1 MIKKLSYILIP
12 LIMLGVFL
20 APVSPVL
27 QIRLENTLA
36 RVQINKAEAQL
47 GGVGGTGV
55 GADICKNIDGIQT
68 TVPIGFVVDS
78 AGNCTSLN
86 TGAGTT
92 GTTQSGVTL
101 HRYLKECQFPAQV
114 IGCFLHILYF
124 FLVTVPSW
132 LLVLT
137 AQMFNYLAAL
147 TLSDKMYTATFI
159 EKIWIIIRDFS
170 NIFFIL
176 ILLYAA
182 FQIILGIGHGG
193 GGKKIVA
200 SVILVALLVNFSLF
214 ISKVVIDSSNV
225 LALIFYNKI
234 ECKQTDGTACPG
246 DAKPTTDVSKT
257 GIKEKDLSSALVSR
271 FDVNKF
277 FTAEFFRG
285 LENDPRN
292 WRNANRI
299 GTQATAGSG
308 EGTLDDSVAIALMVT
323 YGLVIYPLAWIFLV
337 VGLSFLG
344 RMIMLMLLMIVSP
357 LAFVTASVPKF
368 SSIDTIGFN
377 SWIKKLFEV
386 SFVATI
392 FMAILYLVYE
402 IMRADIFNN
411 SKMADSSLDVTQRLL
426 LIFIPAILIVVLLKK
441 GSSYAQKASGEFTGM
456 ILSAAKVVG
465 GIGLGAGMGAAA
477 FAGSRAIGG
486 ISNKIANSESLKRW
500 THKKEIGED
509 GKERLVARKGLGGFA
524 GRMALRTA
532 NAGTKQTFDMRK
544 TALGGALSKGLGMDF
559 QSAKMIGLGS
569 KEGGFKGASEREA
582 KKLQEESEF
591 YKTKMTDKE
600 VQEHSAG
607 EQAKYD
613 AKKNEALMDALK
625 RGPIADKEQ
634 WKADY
639 ESKNIRPKEYK
650 TADKL
655 NEDRMRAFADSI
667 GNRGLLSSVAQTVQ
681 KASGREVTNTEF
693 KKDRDGKDLV
703 DKTTGEKIKNEKYY
717 KNSSE
722 YKKWFEDKKKVE
734 EAERT
739 KQGVSTFT
747 TDEQTKWQKTFDE
760 TYATVHNEGKKEPS
774 ADSINKKRLRNTKM
788 VIGGAAALAGG
799 MALGAGVGGLLGAT
813 GAGAFASRPSMVE
826 NAAGSKF
833 VAGMNKELKKLEDI
847 EKRLVE
853 MKSVLKD
860 RKTEATKVFESKDLN
875 LKDIMTVELDSNKN
889 EVRDADGNIVI
900 KNIDKDNLNKAISDE
915 EILGKTYDIQLKTM
929 TEEIIKNGGDMNDV
943 NNDSRIRELKEE
955 MSRHN
960 IKTNRLNSLKDIEE
974 KIRTAE
980 NRIFDL
986 TGEKSKAK
994 DTGGKPAGATP
1005 PPSGK

>member
-1 MIKKLSYILIP
+1 MTKKLSYILIP
-12 LIMLGVFL
+12 LILLAILL
-20 APVSPVL
+20 APISPVL
-27 QIRLENTLA
+27 QIRSENIQA
-36 RVQINKAEAQL
+36 NIRINKAQAQL
-47 GGVGGTGV
+47 GGVGGTVGGGV
-55 GADICKNIDGIQT
+55 GLGGGT
-68 TVPIGFVVDS
+68 GTGVGTGVGVGLGGTGTG
-78 AGNCTSLN
+78 AGAGDPDEETNRDKTSLN
-86 TGAGTT
+86 YYLRDCTA
-92 GTTQSGVTL
+92 TL
-101 HRYLKECQFPAQV
+101 KVQI
-114 IGCFLHILYF
+114 IGCFLHIAYF
-124 FLVTVPSW
+124 LFVSVPSF
-132 LLVLT
+132 LLGMT
-137 AQMFNYLAAL
+137 SQFFNYMATL
-147 TLSDKMYTATFI
+147 TLSATMYTATFI

-234 ECKQTDGTACPG
+234 ECKQTNGTPCPG
-246 DAKPTTDVSKT
+246 EDKPTADFSKT
-257 GIKEKDLSSALVSR
+257 GIKQRDLSGALVSK
-271 FDVNKF
+271 FQINNF
-277 FTAEFFRG
+277 FTAKFFSD
-285 LENDPRN
+285 LPV
-292 WRNANRI
+292 
-299 GTQATAGSG
+299 
-308 EGTLDDSVAIALMVT
+308 DDSNVWLRTKDGKGYTLNNFLALSLIIL
-323 YGLVIYPLAWIFLV
+323 YGIIIYPLAWIFLV

-377 SWIKKLFEV
+377 SWIKKLFET

-402 IMRADIFNN
+402 IMKADIFNN
-411 SKMADSSLDVTQRLL
+411 SSMAEKDLDMMQRLL
-426 LIFIPAILIVVLLKK
+426 LIFVPAILIIVLLKK

-582 KKLQEESEF
+582 KKLQEESEL

-600 VQEHSAG
+600 VQDHSAG
-607 EQAKYD
+607 EQVKYD

-639 ESKNIRPKEYK
+639 ESKNIRPKIYK
-650 TADKL
+650 NADEL
-655 NEDRMRAFADSI
+655 NGDRMRAFADSI

-681 KASGREVTNTEF
+681 KASGREVINTEF

-722 YKKWFEDKKKVE
+722 YKKWVEDKKKVE

-747 TDEQTKWQKTFDE
+747 TEEQTKWKKTFDD

-847 EKRLVE
+847 EKRLLE
-853 MKSVLKD
+853 MKTVLKD
-860 RKTEATKVFESKDLN
+860 QKSVATKVWNSGEAAGIMEIEKDVN
-875 LKDIMTVELDSNKN
+875 GN
-889 EVRDADGNIVI
+889 EVKDADGNIII
-900 KNIDKDNLNKAISDE
+900 KNIDKDILNKSISDQ
-915 EILGKTYDIQLKTM
+915 EILGKTYDIQLKTL
-929 TEEIIKNGGDMNDV
+929 TEEIIKGGGDMNTV
-943 NNDSRIRELKEE
+943 NANDRVRELKEE

-994 DTGGKPAGATP
+994 DAGGKPAGGAP
-1005 PPSGK
+1005 PPGK